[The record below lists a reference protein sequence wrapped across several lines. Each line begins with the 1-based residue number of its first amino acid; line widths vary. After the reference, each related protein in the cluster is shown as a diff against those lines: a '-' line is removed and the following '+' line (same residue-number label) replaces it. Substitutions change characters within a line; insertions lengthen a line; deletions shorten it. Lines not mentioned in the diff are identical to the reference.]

1 MNTVPIFPPMLAC
14 LAALVGCNHTQ
25 GGTPK
30 EAPMVIFRGADGR
43 TLTMEELRGVTGT
56 FRYEIVG
63 GANVPAEAQL
73 LHKQAQHAG
82 GAGDL
87 KEALALLER
96 ASKLAPQWPY
106 PLYDMAYTY
115 LLMNDFEKAR
125 QYYRKTVELAPRGF
139 FTAITALDTLE
150 REQKGDF
157 PTGTYLAYLS
167 LEWMDDHGKRAE
179 AVRYLAKRAPRFAPA
194 WKELAKISDGDTE
207 RLAAI
212 EKGLAAEP
220 DAETK
225 GMLQIDK
232 ALVLSRQGDH
242 EGAVRLLGEL
252 ALDSKSTYSTEH
264 LAKVTLAMVA
274 KK

>member
-1 MNTVPIFPPMLAC
+1 
-14 LAALVGCNHTQ
+14 
-25 GGTPK
+25 
-30 EAPMVIFRGADGR
+30 MVIFRAADGR

-63 GANVPAEAQL
+63 GTNVPAEAEL
-73 LHKQAQHAG
+73 LHKQAQQAG

-87 KEALALLER
+87 KKALALLER
-96 ASKLAPQWPY
+96 ASNLAPQWPY

-115 LLMNDFEKAR
+115 LLMDDDNKAR
-125 QYYRKTVELAPRGF
+125 QYYRRTVELAPRGF

-150 REQKGDF
+150 REQKGEF
-157 PTGTYLAYLS
+157 PTGTYLEYLS
-167 LEWMDDHGKRAE
+167 LEWMDDRGKRAE
-179 AVRYLAKRAPRFAPA
+179 AVRRLAKRVPHFAPA
-194 WKELAKISDGDTE
+194 WKELAKISDGDAE

-232 ALVLSRQGDH
+232 ALVLSTQGDH

-252 ALDSKSTYSTEH
+252 ALDSKSTYSTEQ